1 MLRVASY
8 CLPKQNLITLYQ
20 AFFQSHISFALLFWS
35 SANSTHL
42 LPIRLI
48 QKTAIRVTSGTSYR
62 SHSAS
67 LSRKISVQLFDDYVS
82 YCKLVFMFKV
92 YRTKLDC
99 VSSLNVYF
107 LPAII
112 INKFFIL
119 SSNTRQNNIHFC
131 EFRCN
136 LHIRNV
142 FYSTQWSIHLE

>member
-8 CLPKQNLITLYQ
+8 CLPKQYLITLYH

-42 LPIRLI
+42 QSIRLI
-48 QKTAIRVTSGTSYR
+48 QKTAIRVTSGASYR

-67 LSRKISVQLFDDYVS
+67 LSRKLNVQLFDDYVS

-99 VSSLNVYF
+99 VSNLNANF
-107 LPAII
+107 LPAIMS
-112 INKFFIL
+112 NKFCIL
-119 SSNTRQNNIHFC
+119 SSNMRQNNINFC
-131 EFRCN
+131 VFRCN
-136 LHIRNV
+136 LHI
-142 FYSTQWSIHLE
+142 